1 MSSAFQLS
9 SAYRPYRPPL
19 TESSTIVAGMAI
31 RTAATS
37 SFPAQPRANVAE
49 SASEQ
54 QPASSAASRSRPDV
68 GEGGWSVGAVVASG
82 EAPVWD
88 IVLGGHEGDRTCTSA
103 CGRAEPTHKDT
114 LLTMS
119 ATAPGVPSRH
129 GLPMTGRRPT
139 LERADLDARR
149 ADVVIVTFDTAQ
161 ILDVTGPLEVFS
173 SASRF
178 LPAVRYRTQVVTTR
192 GGPVRASCGLEFA
205 SSPITDVTGP
215 VDTLMVA
222 GGADMDAAVADTE
235 LLAQVRRLATD
246 ARRVTSVCSG
256 AFVLAAAGLLE
267 GRRATTHWA
276 ECGLLD
282 DTYADVTVDPDA
294 IYVHDG
300 NVWTSAGVTAGI
312 DLALALV
319 ADDHGHQAAA
329 TVARQLVVY
338 LQRSGG
344 QAQFSALLA
353 GQAADTEPVRD
364 LLSWLRD
371 HLTDDLSVA
380 ALARQINLSERQFT
394 RVFKAEVGATA
405 ADHVE
410 AVRLES
416 ACRLLETTN
425 RTIEQIAKTC
435 GFGTPETMNR
445 TFRRRLDTTP
455 GEHRHHFRGDIPV
468 PIATP

>member
-1 MSSAFQLS
+1 MT
-9 SAYRPYRPPL
+9 PPP
-19 TESSTIVAGMAI
+19 TEPSPEV
-31 RTAATS
+31 
-37 SFPAQPRANVAE
+37 PR
-49 SASEQ
+49 
-54 QPASSAASRSRPDV
+54 
-68 GEGGWSVGAVVASG
+68 
-82 EAPVWD
+82 
-88 IVLGGHEGDRTCTSA
+88 
-103 CGRAEPTHKDT
+103 
-114 LLTMS
+114 
-119 ATAPGVPSRH
+119 
-129 GLPMTGRRPT
+129 
-139 LERADLDARR
+139 ER
-149 ADVVIVTFDTAQ
+149 DVVIVTFDSAQ

-173 SASRF
+173 HASRF

-192 GGPVRASCGLEFA
+192 GGPVIASCGLEFA
-205 SSPITDVTGP
+205 STAISEVTGP

-222 GGADMDAAVADTE
+222 GGAGIDAAVADTE
-235 LLAQVRRLATD
+235 LLAHIRRLASD

-256 AFVLAAAGLLE
+256 AFLLAAAGLLN

-276 ECGLLD
+276 DCRDLEA
-282 DTYADVTVDPDA
+282 TYADVTVDPDA
-294 IYVHDG
+294 IYVNDG

-312 DLALALV
+312 DLTLALV

-353 GQAADTEPVRD
+353 GQAADTDPVRD
-364 LLSWLRD
+364 LLAWVRD
-371 HLTDDLSVA
+371 HLTDDLSLP
-380 ALARQINLSERQFT
+380 ALARQVNLSERQFT

-416 ACRLLETTN
+416 ACRLLESTN

-445 TFRRRLDTTP
+445 AFRRRLNTTP
-455 GEHRHHFRGDIPV
+455 GEHRHHFRGDGSLPSHQG
-468 PIATP
+468 

>member
-1 MSSAFQLS
+1 MT
-9 SAYRPYRPPL
+9 P
-19 TESSTIVAGMAI
+19 
-31 RTAATS
+31 ATNP
-37 SFPAQPRANVAE
+37 PAQ
-49 SASEQ
+49 
-54 QPASSAASRSRPDV
+54 
-68 GEGGWSVGAVVASG
+68 
-82 EAPVWD
+82 
-88 IVLGGHEGDRTCTSA
+88 
-103 CGRAEPTHKDT
+103 EPTLDP
-114 LLTMS
+114 L
-119 ATAPGVPSRH
+119 
-129 GLPMTGRRPT
+129 
-139 LERADLDARR
+139 LER
-149 ADVVIVTFDTAQ
+149 DVVIVTFDTAQ

-178 LPAVRYRTQVVTTR
+178 LPAVRYRTQVVTTT
-192 GGPVRASCGLEFA
+192 GGPVLASCGLEFTSTA
-205 SSPITDVTGP
+205 LAEMTGP

-222 GGADMDAAVADTE
+222 GGADMDAATADTE
-235 LLAQVRRLATD
+235 LLNQVRRLAVD

-256 AFVLAAAGLLE
+256 AFVLAAAGLLD

-276 ECGLLD
+276 ECGLLA
-282 DTYADVTVDPDA
+282 DTYAEVTVDLDA

-329 TVARQLVVY
+329 TIARQLVVY

-344 QAQFSALLA
+344 QAQFSSLLA
-353 GQAADTEPVRD
+353 AQAADTDPVRD
-364 LLSWLRD
+364 LMVWLRD
-371 HLTDDLSVA
+371 HLSDDLSLA
-380 ALARQINLSERQFT
+380 ALARQINMSERQFT
-394 RVFKAEVGATA
+394 RVFKTEVGATA

-410 AVRLES
+410 AVRLDS

-455 GEHRHHFRGDIPV
+455 GEHRHHFRGGAPA
-468 PIATP
+468 PTA